1 MTTAVLQESTE
12 LLKNEVIQMKG
23 VVQQYKAASESIAP
37 RLANHDVAFQE
48 MQPWTAEVERN
59 FAGHQQKQANMRRHA
74 EDGLQIRRL
83 RCVVALGLGLGPPT
97 APFQP
102 TSTLRY
108 IGSSC

>member
-12 LLKNEVIQMKG
+12 LLKNEAIQMKG
-23 VVQQYKAASESIAP
+23 EVQQYKAASESIAP

-59 FAGHQQKQANMRRHA
+59 FAGHQQTQANMRRHA

-83 RCVVALGLGLGPPT
+83 RCVVALAFGLGPLT
-97 APFQP
+97 APLQP
-102 TSTLRY
+102 TKILRY
-108 IGSSC
+108 IRISC